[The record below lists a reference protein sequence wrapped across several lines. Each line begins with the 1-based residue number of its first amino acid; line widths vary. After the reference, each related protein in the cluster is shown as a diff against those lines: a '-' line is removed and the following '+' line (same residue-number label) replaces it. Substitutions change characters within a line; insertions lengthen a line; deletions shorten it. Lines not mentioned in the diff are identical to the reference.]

1 MSKSFLRLSAI
12 LAFLLATLT
21 SVVLLPAFRLIG
33 TDFVLSGTL
42 LYDAVD
48 LLWQWFEIFLLG
60 LLVAL
65 ILLGVYQAG
74 LKGAKPLYF
83 ICGGALLFK
92 YVSAILA
99 TAIINGSFDLTINYG
114 TTVFSFF
121 LELLILAAVA
131 LLAHRVTAAHREQ
144 KRGKQNAAERLHT
157 KAPQDA
163 PLLPLA
169 KPFARKN
176 PLQSV
181 LYLGIGVVTFFRF
194 VSFVAS
200 DVASEIAFT
209 LMGYA
214 FSWSDL
220 PITLLYLFLNVLLP
234 CFLAYLGAYFL
245 VNTLFSRYLQ
255 EE

>member
-1 MSKSFLRLSAI
+1 M
-12 LAFLLATLT
+12 
-21 SVVLLPAFRLIG
+21 
-33 TDFVLSGTL
+33 
-42 LYDAVD
+42 
-48 LLWQWFEIFLLG
+48 
-60 LLVAL
+60 
-65 ILLGVYQAG
+65 
-74 LKGAKPLYF
+74 
-83 ICGGALLFK
+83 
-92 YVSAILA
+92 
-99 TAIINGSFDLTINYG
+99 
-114 TTVFSFF
+114 
-121 LELLILAAVA
+121 LAAVA
-131 LLAHRVTAAHREQ
+131 LLSYRVTAAHREQ
-144 KRGKQNAAERLHT
+144 KRSKQNAARRLHT

-181 LYLGIGVVTFFRF
+181 LYLGIGIVTFFRL
-194 VSFVAS
+194 VSF
-200 DVASEIAFT
+200 VASEIAFT

-245 VNTLFSRYLQ
+245 VNTLFSKYLQ